1 MSSRSDPV
9 EIARFLELPLDD
21 YDDNQCT
28 SSATAYCYEPYLDQ
42 QQKVSAKAIAHLQAM
57 ANVRMHLEL
66 KFEHYLDVIFIFIST
81 KF

>member
-1 MSSRSDPV
+1 MSTRSDPV

-42 QQKVSAKAIAHLQAM
+42 QQKVSANSDHPSAGNGKRSNAFRI
-57 ANVRMHLEL
+57 
-66 KFEHYLDVIFIFIST
+66 KI
-81 KF
+81 